1 MLKKDYPNQFDI
13 TAAGHLL
20 ATETVLDGVRELYE
34 ELGINIAFEEL
45 KALGVIPYTIHNE
58 KIKDYEFAHVFIYE
72 ITNGLDTFQIQR
84 EELDGVYYMRLMDFY
99 HLAKGIIK
107 SALVTGYYYQGDEK
121 VSDSQEISLADM
133 QALPQD
139 YLKPFIEKLQTLLK

>member
-1 MLKKDYPNQFDI
+1 M
-13 TAAGHLL
+13 
-20 ATETVLDGVRELYE
+20 
-34 ELGINIAFEEL
+34 
-45 KALGVIPYTIHNE
+45 
-58 KIKDYEFAHVFIYE
+58 FIYE

-84 EELDGVYYMRLMDFY
+84 EELDGIYYMKLMDLFNI
-99 HLAKGIIK
+99 AKDTNK